1 MSILPTF
8 FSLRV
13 RHAGLGRRGLWP
25 ALMASFGWIGLVDT
39 SQADEV
45 QVAVAANFAA
55 PFQQIA
61 AGFAAATGHQAVV
74 STGSTGKFHAQIR
87 NGAPFAVLVA
97 ADDETPAKLIDE
109 GLAVKGTSFT
119 YAVGKLVLWS
129 AKPGFV
135 DAQGE
140 VLKGGKFAH
149 LAMANPKLAPYG
161 AAGLEVMKKLGVNES
176 LADKVVQAENIAQ
189 AFQFVATGNAE
200 LGFVAWSQVAIPGK
214 VPTGSWW
221 LVPAQLHTPIRQNAV
236 LLTNGANQAA
246 AQALIKYL
254 QSDAA
259 KSVIQAWGYGL

>member
-1 MSILPTF
+1 MSHLPM
-8 FSLRV
+8 
-13 RHAGLGRRGLWP
+13 RRQVLLCTAAVFIG
-25 ALMASFGWIGLVDT
+25 ASA
-39 SQADEV
+39 QADEV
-45 QVAVAANFAA
+45 HVAVAANFAG

-74 STGSTGKFHAQIR
+74 STGSTGKFHTQIR
-87 NGAPFAVLVA
+87 NGAPFAVLIA
-97 ADDETPAKLIDE
+97 ADDETPVKLIDE

-149 LAMANPKLAPYG
+149 LAIANPKLAPYG
-161 AAGLEVMKKLGVNES
+161 AAGVQVLKGLGVHEA

-189 AFQFVATGNAE
+189 AHQFVATGNAE

-214 VPTGSWW
+214 PATGSWW
-221 LVPAQLHTPIRQNAV
+221 LVPQQLYTPIRQNAV
-236 LLTNGANQAA
+236 LLTSGANQAA
-246 AQALIKYL
+246 AQALLKYL

-259 KSVIQAWGYGL
+259 KAVIQSWGYGL